1 MPFCPPASLFA
12 RVAGAS
18 GLLTKVA
25 ATKPQANNPQ
35 TGAALFDSLAPKAK
49 APNNTMS
56 ATNIEGTGSPGGTRC
71 ALPPFQTC
79 TPSSTSQAARTAPI
93 RSPPSDPGSD

>member
-49 APNNTMS
+49 APN
-56 ATNIEGTGSPGGTRC
+56 
-71 ALPPFQTC
+71 
-79 TPSSTSQAARTAPI
+79 TAVPVWNAFYNCV
-93 RSPPSDPGSD
+93 PN

>member
-35 TGAALFDSLAPKAK
+35 ILRNFLSLSQSLDSGLVPERRSVSEPLARMA
-49 APNNTMS
+49 
-56 ATNIEGTGSPGGTRC
+56 SPASERRSRLLAD
-71 ALPPFQTC
+71 ALPAVATMAG
-79 TPSSTSQAARTAPI
+79 SSNESGAKK
-93 RSPPSDPGSD
+93 